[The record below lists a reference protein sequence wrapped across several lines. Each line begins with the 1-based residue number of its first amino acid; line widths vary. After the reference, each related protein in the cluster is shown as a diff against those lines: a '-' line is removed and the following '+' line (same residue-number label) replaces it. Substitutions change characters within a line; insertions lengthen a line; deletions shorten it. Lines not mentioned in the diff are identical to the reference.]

1 MEKDIISHI
10 VKEYQEARTER
21 FYIDPENDPA
31 VAYIYGYVTAAG
43 DNSYY
48 IALTAAYI
56 AYLKT
61 KSFKAAKENF
71 DLINVSLGKDLER
84 YSHSE
89 SPIVRRKTAAVCMK
103 YNQTII
109 LYNLSADEDSNVR
122 HEVLWQAIK
131 STPKVVPIIKI
142 FCHDPNDFLRENAVC
157 ELKKTLENNQITEQT
172 YHSILADV
180 YKKEPVYNV
189 RKNIVINALKYGF
202 DDILDSSVSDRN
214 ENIRLLL
221 VENGYAL
228 KQLANDKSKD
238 VREAA
243 QNKLNQIE
251 RNVNNDN

>member
-1 MEKDIISHI
+1 MDKDIIRHI

-21 FYIDPENDPA
+21 FYIEPENEPA

-61 KSFKAAKENF
+61 KSLKQAKENF
-71 DLINVSLGKDLER
+71 DLINVSLGKDLES
-84 YSHSE
+84 YSHSD

-109 LYNLSADEDSNVR
+109 LYNLSADEDPDVR
-122 HEVLWQAIK
+122 HEVLWQAMK

-142 FCHDPNDFLRENAVC
+142 FCHDPNDFLRENALC
-157 ELKKTLENNQITEQT
+157 ELIKILINNQITIQK
-172 YHSILADV
+172 YHDILADV
-180 YKKEPVYNV
+180 FKRETVCSI
-189 RKNIVINALKYGF
+189 RQRIVIYSLKYSF
-202 DDILDSSVSDRN
+202 NDILDSCINDAS